1 MEQNIDIKEN
11 YIYQLDSNLLAIL
24 LLDKSSGKNI
34 IWATDNYSD
43 RGLGYQSGDE
53 IMIDSITHRNGS
65 VIKPRTTKSK
75 KEQAIRVRDKAE
87 VFTPSWVC
95 NSQNNLVD
103 SVRTLAMVR
112 VKGLDSRGGRNPRLV
127 AGGRNC
133 PPDSFSVPPL
143 FKSSRLQDQKKQD
156 TRLGILLF
164 WCG

>member
-65 VIKPRTTKSK
+65 VIKP
-75 KEQAIRVRDKAE
+75 
-87 VFTPSWVC
+87 
-95 NSQNNLVD
+95 
-103 SVRTLAMVR
+103 
-112 VKGLDSRGGRNPRLV
+112 
-127 AGGRNC
+127 
-133 PPDSFSVPPL
+133 
-143 FKSSRLQDQKKQD
+143 
-156 TRLGILLF
+156 
-164 WCG
+164 

>member
-87 VFTPSWVC
+87 VLPHPGYAT
-95 NSQNNLVD
+95 
-103 SVRTLAMVR
+103 A
-112 VKGLDSRGGRNPRLV
+112 KI
-127 AGGRNC
+127 
-133 PPDSFSVPPL
+133 
-143 FKSSRLQDQKKQD
+143 
-156 TRLGILLF
+156 ILLTAYGLAERKF
-164 WCG
+164 SIPKADRHGLRQKTGSLFLKERHGRTM

>member
-11 YIYQLDSNLLAIL
+11 YIYQLDSKLLAIL

-34 IWATDNYSD
+34 IWATDHYAD
-43 RGLGYQSGDE
+43 RGVGYQSSDE
-53 IMIDSITHRNGS
+53 ITIDSITHRNGS

-103 SVRTLAMVR
+103 SAWFGKSFRKCSHIPLY
-112 VKGLDSRGGRNPRLV
+112 RLHHES
-127 AGGRNC
+127 GYSD
-133 PPDSFSVPPL
+133 PPNDRPFACKYFRL
-143 FKSSRLQDQKKQD
+143 SSA
-156 TRLGILLF
+156 
-164 WCG
+164 